1 MVPLLMVLP
10 AWPPFTAPPAPAL
23 LPAPFRPELLHAK
36 LIRPAMNAAATHVE
50 LTRFGG
56 RFRYAAFFTE
66 CISSNSIGLL

>member
-1 MVPLLMVLP
+1 M
-10 AWPPFTAPPAPAL
+10 
-23 LPAPFRPELLHAK
+23 
-36 LIRPAMNAAATHVE
+36 AAVHGCNVG